1 MKASEL
7 KQIIGEEITKILN
20 ETLSG
25 NDFPKFEFYIESLI
39 PKNKRIQFFIEGNRL
54 LIGYFPEGAS
64 MADLSKV
71 LPPNIIKV
79 LEEKFAGTP
88 FTVMTSFE
96 KPDPISGKKMKFVAI
111 SAKDQNTLKNIE
123 QLF

>member
-39 PKNKRIQFFIEGNRL
+39 PKNKRIQFYNNLEYNKLIFNKNHHFHCYFRHHNRDHLLL
-54 LIGYFPEGAS
+54 LILLLPQL
-64 MADLSKV
+64 DLHKQLMRGLHFSFFFGLITFKKV
-71 LPPNIIKV
+71 SFQYTSNKV
-79 LEEKFAGTP
+79 
-88 FTVMTSFE
+88 VQS
-96 KPDPISGKKMKFVAI
+96 
-111 SAKDQNTLKNIE
+111 
-123 QLF
+123 